1 MTRKLSVA
9 SQSWPLKQTFRI
21 ARGAK
26 NEAVVVVATIDDGN
40 HSGRGECVPYARYGE
55 TVASVTGQIEKLR
68 RRVETGISRQD
79 LQTLLPAGAARNA
92 LDCAMIDLEAK
103 MSGKPAYLLLG
114 LPAPAPVR
122 TAFTLSVDEPKAMGA
137 AAAGAAAKGYRLLKI
152 KVAGGQDVTR
162 VEAVRRAAPEA
173 RLIVDANESW
183 TPEEYDVLAPAL
195 AGLGVALIEQP
206 LKADE
211 DGYLAWAEAPIPVC
225 ADESCHTRADLQR
238 IHRRYSHINVKLDK
252 AGGLTEAVALAR
264 EAAAMGLKVM
274 VGCMVST
281 SLAMAPATLLAG
293 MAEFVDLD
301 GPLLLA
307 RDREPALQYDTDLL
321 HPASRELWG

>member
-1 MTRKLSVA
+1 MTRKLTVE

-26 NEAVVVVATIDDGN
+26 NEAVVVVAAIGEGDR
-40 HSGRGECVPYARYGE
+40 SGRGECVPYARYGE
-55 TVASVTGQIEKLR
+55 TVASVVGQIEKLR
-68 RRVETGISRQD
+68 RRVERGLSRQE
-79 LQTLLPAGAARNA
+79 LQTLLPPGAARNA
-92 LDCAMIDLEAK
+92 LDCALVDLEAK
-103 MSGKPAYLLLG
+103 ITGRPAYELFG
-114 LPAPAPVR
+114 LAAPSPVH
-122 TAFTLSVDEPKAMGA
+122 TAFTLSVNEPEAMGKA
-137 AAAGAAAKGYRLLKI
+137 AAEAAAKGYRLLKI
-152 KVAGGQDVTR
+152 KVAGGKDILR

-173 RLIVDANESW
+173 RLIVDANEGW
-183 TPEEYDVLAPAL
+183 TPEEYDVLAPGL

-206 LKADE
+206 LKAEE
-211 DGYLAWAEAPIPVC
+211 DGYLAWTEAPVPVC

-238 IHRRYSHINVKLDK
+238 IRGRYSHINVKLDK

-264 EAAAMGLKVM
+264 EAAAMGLKLM

-281 SLAMAPATLLAG
+281 SLAMAPAILLSG

-307 RDREPALQYDTDLL
+307 RDRDPALHYDTDLL
-321 HPASRELWG
+321 HPAPGGLWG

>member
-21 ARGAK
+21 ARGSK
-26 NEAVVVVATIDDGN
+26 NEAVVVVAAIEEGD

-55 TVASVTGQIEKLR
+55 TIASVVNQVEKLR
-68 RRVETGISRQD
+68 RRIEGGISRQD

-92 LDCAMIDLEAK
+92 LDCAMIDFEAK
-103 MSGKPAYLLLG
+103 KSGRPAYELLG

-122 TAFTLSVDEPKAMGA
+122 TAFTLSVDEPDAMGKA
-137 AAAGAAAKGYRLLKI
+137 AAEAAGKGYRLLKL
-152 KVAGGQDVTR
+152 KVAGGQDISR

-173 RLIVDANESW
+173 RLIVDANEGW
-183 TPEEYDVLAPAL
+183 TPEEYDVLAPGL

-206 LKADE
+206 LKAED
-211 DGYLAWAEAPIPVC
+211 DGYLAWTEAPVPVC
-225 ADESCHTRADLQR
+225 ADESCHTRADLER
-238 IHRRYSHINVKLDK
+238 IRRRYSHINVKLDK

-264 EAAAMGLKVM
+264 EAAAMGLKLM
-274 VGCMVST
+274 VGCMVAT

-307 RDREPALQYDTDLL
+307 RDRDPALQYDTDILQ
-321 HPASRELWG
+321 PAPRELWG